1 MNREQYPQQNTA
13 RMEKI
18 LGTSSQKGL
27 ATQEAEIRLKKY
39 GKNRLGD
46 ERKNPITAFFATLL
60 KNATLPIA
68 ILGFGASALFLGTKV
83 ISAVVLYLLFLLLCF
98 LLFVKREKG
107 IVSQR
112 DQLLPRVRVLRDGKK
127 MSISPEMLVVG
138 DLMLLSPG
146 DILYTHAHVTTDA
159 EMTVYGRRES
169 GGELFIKHGGD
180 CFDGSAEPF
189 NTLFPG
195 DVIREGEGA
204 AFVTEKAE
212 SVVLPETPSETLEN
226 HRRICRV
233 ATRVSV
239 LMTLLLLAVS
249 LLRAL
254 LSKDYGFL
262 GEAILLSTVLLST
275 AGSSFS
281 ALLFDLLFLYKNKKN
296 AEKNGALFVS
306 LSDAEA
312 LTQIDSFILSTRS
325 MFRSAR
331 YVAKH
336 FETAS
341 GRRVKE
347 KMKGTFE
354 LSVLADALFALK
366 ARCELSMEE
375 EAVLGFGEKYL
386 TGRRLELYA
395 KSTNQSSTLAS
406 YRSFSDGRSFSL
418 VWGEA
423 ELLIPGLMY
432 LSEDGKTRIL
442 DVKQRELMLAGVRRM
457 KKSGYRL
464 LLFAETQTRNTPDG
478 MPTAFADM
486 KLLGF
491 IALRKVTDEQAAKTL
506 ALLKK
511 EKKKVFFL
519 HDGENADWLTGE
531 IPILEGVP
539 ILDGGRESFREELSY
554 YIKEE
559 EIPFAIGI
567 HLSALQKAQV
577 AQALETSGRH
587 VAAYGSR
594 FEDHRMMCAATAS
607 IASIEKDSEHAPP
620 LVLEAAAVR
629 AKEHVSSQVESIRK
643 APHLLGG
650 FGIFTAA
657 LCASLLGRCA
667 VALLGAAFGKMFLE
681 AAYYAVLGIVFDL
694 LALYCFLQTGGKK
707 YYTGPLGLIC
717 ENRKNFSFFAG
728 FLIGALVTGA
738 LAAYI
743 SFHAESFAFAPDGFI
758 FVSLLLM
765 LNVGIWRFSTA
776 RETTAAL
783 LYPFASCV
791 TVVLVFLLGHF
802 TKGRIGFVFGPDVF
816 FWALFPIVVLL
827 TVGKLFEA
835 YFEQKNNFHI
845 GEKNE
850 RM

>member
-18 LGTSSQKGL
+18 LATSSQHGL
-27 ATQEAEIRLKKY
+27 TTQEAELRLKKY

-46 ERKNPITAFFATLL
+46 ERRNPIAAFLITLL

-68 ILGFGASALFLGTKV
+68 IVGFGASAFFLGTKV
-83 ISAVVLYLLFLLLCF
+83 IPTAVLYLFVLLLYF
-98 LLFVKREKG
+98 LLFVRRERG
-107 IVSQR
+107 LVLQR
-112 DQLLPRVRVLRDGKK
+112 ERLLPRVRVLRDGKK

-138 DLMLLSPG
+138 DLVLLSPG
-146 DILYTHAHVTTDA
+146 DILYTHAHITTDE
-159 EMTVYGRRES
+159 EMAVYGRRTS
-169 GGELFIKHGGD
+169 GGELFVKHGGD

-195 DVIREGEGA
+195 DVIREGSGA

-212 SVVLPETPSETLEN
+212 SVVLPETLSETLKN
-226 HRRICRV
+226 HGRVCKV
-233 ATRVSV
+233 ATRVSF
-239 LMTLLLLAVS
+239 LLTFLLFSVS

-254 LSKDYGFL
+254 LSKDYLLL

-312 LTQIDSFILSTRS
+312 LTQIDSFVLSTRS

-347 KMKGTFE
+347 KMRGTGE
-354 LSVLADALFALK
+354 LSLLADALFALK
-366 ARCELSMEE
+366 DRCTLSMEE
-375 EAVLGFGEKYL
+375 EAVLGFSERYK
-386 TGRRLELYA
+386 TERRPELYA
-395 KSTNQSSTLAS
+395 KSTSQGFTHAS
-406 YRSFSDGRSFSL
+406 YRSSADGRSFSL

-423 ELLIPGLMY
+423 ELLISGLMY
-432 LSEDGKTRIL
+432 LSEDGKTRLL

-478 MPTAFADM
+478 MPTTFADM

-491 IALRKVTDEQAAKTL
+491 FALRKVTDEQAAKTL

-511 EKKKVFFL
+511 EKKKVFFV

-531 IPILEGVP
+531 IPILDGVP
-539 ILDGGRESFREELSY
+539 ILDGGKESFREELFY
-554 YIKEE
+554 FIKDEAL
-559 EIPFAIGI
+559 PFAIGI
-567 HLSALQKAQV
+567 HLSALQKAQI
-577 AQALETSGRH
+577 AQAFEASGRH

-594 FEDHRMMCAATAS
+594 FDDHRMMCAATAS
-607 IASIEKDSEHAPP
+607 IAPIEKDGEYVPS
-620 LVLEAAAVR
+620 LVLEAASVR
-629 AKEHVSSQVESIRK
+629 ADEHVSSQIDSIRR

-650 FGIFTAA
+650 FGIFTAT

-667 VALLGAAFGKMFLE
+667 VALLGAVFGKMFLGAE
-681 AAYYAVLGIVFDL
+681 YYAVLGTVFDL
-694 LALYCFLQTGGKK
+694 LALYCFMLTGGKGQ
-707 YYTGPLGLIC
+707 YAGTLGLIR

-728 FLIGALVTGA
+728 FLIGALATGG
-738 LAAYI
+738 LASYFA
-743 SFHAESFAFAPDGFI
+743 FHAESVTFAPDSFI
-758 FVSLLLM
+758 FISLLLM
-765 LNVGIWRFSTA
+765 LNVGMWRFSTA

-791 TVVLVFLLGHF
+791 TVVLVFLLGQF
-802 TKGRIGFVFGPDVF
+802 TNGRFGFTFGPDVF

-827 TVGKLFEA
+827 TAGKLFEA
-835 YFEQKNNFHI
+835 YLEQKNNFHI